1 MPDAQLG
8 LGAAAEM
15 GAQYLLEHGLWH
27 LLAGLCEAVVALDG
41 ETEGTVKVGDAAPGE
56 RLAEGNTLR
65 PLHLERCGGAQ
76 PLCDSPATQVFHGP
90 DAGGLGPRAAM
101 RHFRPRLDQ
110 DAPDPVQG
118 QLRGSSEARRAA
130 SGDDHREGGA
140 GRPLL
145 VLMTASLALA
155 PARQE

>member
-1 MPDAQLG
+1 
-8 LGAAAEM
+8 M
-15 GAQYLLEHGLWH
+15 GAQYLLNHGLWH
-27 LLAGLCEAVVALDG
+27 LLAGLSEAVVAFSS

-56 RLAEGNTLR
+56 RLAEDNPLR
-65 PLHLERCGGAQ
+65 PLHLERRGGPQ
-76 PLCDSPATQVFHGP
+76 PLGDSPATEAFHGP

-118 QLRGSSEARRAA
+118 QLRRSCETRRAA

-140 GRPLL
+140 GHPR
-145 VLMTASLALA
+145 AGAHDGIFGARRRLANSSFIG
-155 PARQE
+155 